1 MSQLRRARKQG
12 GNPGAVNHLIPLL
25 LPGKT
30 FFSFRLFSSTSGCW
44 FICSSREQQR
54 QFEHLSKPVFISREK
69 KKKKGNKWYSTV
81 WVNCF
86 KFRSIPVGLRR
97 ATHGVRAHFTV
108 IEWKTLSPFQHYILP
123 CSMYPDGISICM
135 HNLQFSSKK
144 LKNLVFAN
152 AGTLWL
158 SKVSRAGSSCGE
170 QPPHHCD
177 YAAIGDNLHQQ
188 KKTAKKPVGAA
199 QRARASCCRAVWAK

>member
-1 MSQLRRARKQG
+1 M
-12 GNPGAVNHLIPLL
+12 

-30 FFSFRLFSSTSGCW
+30 FFSFRLFSSTSGCQ

-158 SKVSRAGSSCGE
+158 SKVSRGWQQLRGAAAASLQLRSHRGQPAPAEKQPKSQWE
-170 QPPHHCD
+170 QPSEPGR
-177 YAAIGDNLHQQ
+177 AAAGLCGRSEGKAEI
-188 KKTAKKPVGAA
+188 
-199 QRARASCCRAVWAK
+199 